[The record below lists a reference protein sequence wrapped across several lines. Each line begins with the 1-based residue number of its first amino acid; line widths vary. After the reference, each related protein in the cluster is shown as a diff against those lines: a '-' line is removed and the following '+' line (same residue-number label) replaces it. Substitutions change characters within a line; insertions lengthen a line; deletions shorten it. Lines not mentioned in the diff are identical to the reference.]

1 MGICGI
7 IASGDDMQG
16 VIYRYTSPCGKIYV
30 GQTLILERKRIDKHK
45 YEAFTKH
52 CDTPFGRAIRK
63 HGWEAIRATYTV
75 IETVEAEDR
84 KTLKVKLTERENYW
98 IETLDTFIP
107 NGYNVKLTNQHTLSE
122 YRDKEAMYAKVSAS
136 LKGKYM
142 NAEATSK
149 PIMDMTTGKIYP
161 SISEAERET
170 NITVQE
176 ICRVLK
182 GKSLTAKGHKFCYL
196 DEGGNPDTSN
206 LRGINRKQ
214 LPVYCP
220 ELGKTFISAYE
231 AAKYIG
237 KPNGKSNIRIA
248 AETGKKRYGLTWI
261 YK

>member
-1 MGICGI
+1 
-7 IASGDDMQG
+7 MQG
-16 VIYRYTSPCGKIYV
+16 VIYRYTSPDGKIYV
-30 GQTLILERKRIDKHK
+30 GQTLYLQRKRINKHK

-63 HGWEAIRATYTV
+63 YGWEAIRATYTV

-84 KTLKVKLTERENYW
+84 KTLKANLTERENYW
-98 IETLDTFIP
+98 IETLDTFAP
-107 NGYNVKLTNQHTLSE
+107 KGYNVKLTNQHTLSE
-122 YRDKEAMYAKVSAS
+122 YRNKEAMYEKVSAS

-149 PIMDMTTGKIYP
+149 PIMDMTTGKTYP
-161 SISEAERET
+161 SISEAARET
-170 NITVQE
+170 SIKVQE

-182 GKSLTAKGHKFCYL
+182 GKGLTAKGHKFCYL
-196 DEGGNPDTSN
+196 DESGNPDTSN

-220 ELGKTFISAYE
+220 ELDMTFVSAYE
-231 AAKYIG
+231 AEKYIH
-237 KPNGKSNIRIA
+237 KPGGKSNITRA
-248 AETGKKRYGLTWI
+248 ARKSGKSYGLTWI

>member
-1 MGICGI
+1 
-7 IASGDDMQG
+7 MQ
-16 VIYRYTSPCGKIYV
+16 
-30 GQTLILERKRIDKHK
+30 RKRIDKHK
-45 YEAFTKH
+45 YEAFTKN
-52 CDTPFGRAIRK
+52 CDTPFGHAIRK
-63 HGWEAIRATYTV
+63 YGWEAIRATYTV

-84 KTLKVKLTERENYW
+84 KTLKAKLTERENYW

-107 NGYNVKLTNQHTLSE
+107 KGYNVKLTNQHTLNE

-149 PIMDMTTGKIYP
+149 PIMDMTTGKTYP
-161 SISEAERET
+161 SISEASRVT
-170 NITVQE
+170 GLKVQS

-182 GKSLTAKGHKFCYL
+182 GIQLQTGGLKFCYI
-196 DEGGNPDTSN
+196 DDNGNPDTSN
-206 LRGINRKQ
+206 LRSINRKQ

-220 ELGKTFISAYE
+220 ELDKTFISAYE

-237 KPNGKSNIRIA
+237 KPNGKGNIRIA